1 MSVQVDRYAVIGN
14 PIAHSKSPLIHRLFA
29 EQTQQNLDYQAVFVP
44 LGEFEAKVDELF
56 AQGLRGCNVTI
67 PFKQNAWAFAHE
79 LSPYA
84 QIAGALNTLM
94 LRADQSIYGHNT
106 DGLGMLRDLLVNKQ
120 VALQGK
126 RVLVLGAGGAVR
138 GIIQPLLEAQP
149 ALVQLANRTAATAS
163 DLANEFKPYGEI
175 MGGGFDAIN
184 ASFDII
190 INGTAASLQGEL
202 PELPANCLSE
212 GGIGYDM
219 MYGSEPT
226 PFMRWAY
233 EQRAVQVFDGLGM
246 LIEQA
251 AEAFELWRG
260 IRPDTQ
266 PVFAALVQQF
276 K

>member
-1 MSVQVDRYAVIGN
+1 MSLKADRYAVIGN

-29 EQTQQNLDYQAVFVP
+29 EQTQQNLDYQALLVP
-44 LGEFEAKVDELF
+44 LGEFEARVGELF

-67 PFKQNAWAFAHE
+67 PFKQNAWAVAHE
-79 LSPYA
+79 RSPYA

-94 LRADQSIYGHNT
+94 LRPDQSIYGHNT
-106 DGLGMLRDLLVNKQ
+106 DGLGMMRDLLVNKQ
-120 VALQGK
+120 VTIQGK
-126 RVLVLGAGGAVR
+126 KVLVLGAGGAVR

-163 DLANEFKPYGEI
+163 DLAYDFKPYGEI
-175 MGGGFDAIN
+175 VGGGFEAIN
-184 ASFDII
+184 SSFDVI

-202 PELPANCLSE
+202 PDIPNCLTE
-212 GGIGYDM
+212 GGVGYDM

-233 EQRAVQVFDGLGM
+233 EQRAQGVFDGLGM

-260 IRPDTQ
+260 IRPDTR
-266 PVFAALVQQF
+266 PVFAALA
-276 K
+276 